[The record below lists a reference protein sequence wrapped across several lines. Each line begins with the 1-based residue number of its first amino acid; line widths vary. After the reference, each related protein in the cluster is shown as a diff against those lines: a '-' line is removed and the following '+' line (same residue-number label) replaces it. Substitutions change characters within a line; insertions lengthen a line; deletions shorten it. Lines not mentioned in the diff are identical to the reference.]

1 MIRTFAL
8 VFALLIPFLAARE
21 QTPQGKIIS
30 LDDEYNVK
38 LPVTPADLRIAQRA
52 KQILNR
58 PEKWDRADTRVCR
71 VSACNSGC
79 ATLAK
84 TFSLY
89 CALERATE
97 EVTGAFEHRG
107 AVMQEAR
114 FVIDEIAANQKDFQH
129 RLEGFNNSPNTTFDD
144 IQKVLLLLE
153 EHIRRHLAEGTRPT
167 R

>member
-1 MIRTFAL
+1 MSASPE
-8 VFALLIPFLAARE
+8 LL
-21 QTPQGKIIS
+21 TQGKAIS

-71 VSACNSGC
+71 VNACNSGC
-79 ATLAK
+79 PTSAK

-114 FVIDEIAANQKDFQH
+114 FVIDEIAAKKDFQH

-153 EHIRRHLAEGTRPT
+153 NRIRRHLAEASRPT

>member
-1 MIRTFAL
+1 MIRRSMTRTFVL
-8 VFALLIPFLAARE
+8 VFALLIPPLAAGE

-30 LDDEYNVK
+30 LDDDYNVK
-38 LPVTPADLRIAQRA
+38 LPVTPVDLRIAQRA

-58 PEKWDRADTRVCR
+58 PERWDRVGTRVCR

-79 ATLAK
+79 PTLAK

-97 EVTGAFEHRG
+97 EITGAFEYRG

-114 FVIDEIAANQKDFQH
+114 FV
-129 RLEGFNNSPNTTFDD
+129 
-144 IQKVLLLLE
+144 
-153 EHIRRHLAEGTRPT
+153 
-167 R
+167 